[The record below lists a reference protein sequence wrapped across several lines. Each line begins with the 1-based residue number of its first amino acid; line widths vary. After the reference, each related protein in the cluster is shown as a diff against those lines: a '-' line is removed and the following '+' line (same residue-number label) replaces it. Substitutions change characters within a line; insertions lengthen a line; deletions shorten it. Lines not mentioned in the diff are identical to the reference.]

1 MAAKYSLA
9 DVHEAARDGSI
20 EFDEASA
27 LHKTTPFFDTFLEV
41 HRFAKD
47 VLLSLR
53 EPDWRKSVQLE
64 PPHDGW
70 YDVYEKVLDPAICKS
85 HGVEAEWYLKL
96 KLIEGLYGKSVFF
109 VSFHQP
115 EHAFQK
121 PNDKRRGGQS

>member
-1 MAAKYSLA
+1 MADLHA
-9 DVHEAARDGSI
+9 AARDGSI

-41 HRFAKD
+41 HAFAKA

-53 EPDWRKSVQLE
+53 AEDWRKSVELQ

-70 YDVYEKVLDPAICKS
+70 YDVYEKVLDAAICKE
-85 HGVEAEWYLKL
+85 HGVSAEWYLKL
-96 KLIEGLYGKSVFF
+96 RLIEGLFGHSVFF

-115 EHAFQK
+115 ERPFK
-121 PNDKRRGGQS
+121 PKPSKRGGQS